1 MSTELFTRNGTPA
14 ADLSGG
20 RFGKK
25 NGAPQYVRARRCGR
39 CGGQG
44 GAEQWKHTGWTCYKC
59 GGAGTDGVEYLPLY
73 TADKLAKLNATKAK
87 ADAKRQAAREAK
99 EAARAAEAA
108 AGRDARIQALTSG
121 AAAGEPE
128 GELYVAILAELALAA
143 DDFLA
148 DMVKRLEG
156 GQSLTERQDEAAR
169 RTVDRKRRRREM
181 AAKQASGAR
190 HIGTVGE
197 RVEIA
202 GEVLVSVV
210 IGQGF
215 AYNRYRELVKI
226 MTDDGAIVIWFT
238 ETGAPQRGT
247 RVTGKATVKEH
258 SEREGVPQ
266 TIITRPRFEFSAGL
280 N

>member
-1 MSTELFTRNGTPA
+1 MSTELFTRTGTPA
-14 ADLSGG
+14 AELSGG
-20 RFGKK
+20 RLTTKK
-25 NGAPQYVRARRCGR
+25 NAPAYVRARRCGR

-44 GAEQWKHTGWTCYKC
+44 GADQWKHTGWTCYKC
-59 GGAGTDGVEYLPLY
+59 GGNGTDGVEYLPLY
-73 TADKLAKLNATKAK
+73 TAEKLAKLNATKAK
-87 ADAKRQAAREAK
+87 ADAKRAAARAAK
-99 EAARAAEAA
+99 EAKREAEAA

-121 AAAGEPE
+121 TAPE
-128 GELYVAILAELALAA
+128 GAIYVAILAELELTA

-148 DMVKRLEG
+148 DIAKSLEDG
-156 GQSLTERQDEAAR
+156 RSLSERQDETVR
-169 RTVDRKRRRREM
+169 RTLDRKRRRREL

-197 RVEIA
+197 RVEIS

-247 RVTGKATVKEH
+247 RVTGKATVKDH

-266 TIITRPRFEFSAGL
+266 TIITRPRFEFSAGV